1 MFLENEDTR
10 YWESEARE
18 ALGWLN
24 VVREVRRDI
33 RRRMPLTDIR
43 RWDLYDDMDQAH
55 TLLWSQYHYASAR
68 ADLAHGGFTWADLF
82 AA

>member
-1 MFLENEDTR
+1 M
-10 YWESEARE
+10 
-18 ALGWLN
+18 
-24 VVREVRRDI
+24 
-33 RRRMPLTDIR
+33 TDIR

-68 ADLAHGGFTWADLF
+68 ADLAHGGFTMADLF